1 MSLTNVKI
9 INAKPR
15 QQSYK
20 LADGN
25 GLHLHVNP
33 NGRKWWRF
41 RYRYSGREKMLSM
54 GTYPDTSLKLARKKI
69 KQAREQLSEGLDPSV
84 IRQAAKAAQTN
95 SFEAISNEWFDLG
108 KAKRAETT
116 NVRDQRIL
124 KKLQVKLGKRPLSDI
139 TAPEMLSALRSIEKD
154 GAHETTHRA
163 LGLAGRIY
171 GYALSTGKAM
181 SNPTAGLQAALKP
194 VVTRSRSAITD
205 PKQVG
210 KLMLDIDS
218 YIGAPVTRMALQL
231 LALTFTRPGELR
243 QAQWDEIDLQNGQW
257 IIPANRAKMRREHVV
272 PLSSQAVSILT
283 EVHRLTGRGNL
294 VFPNSRRTPLSEN
307 AFTYALKKLG
317 YTGEVHHPHGFRS
330 TASTLLHEHG
340 FPAEVI
346 ETQLAHARSGV
357 SGIYNR
363 SHLLPKRRELMQFWS
378 DYLDSLRTA
387 AKDAALHTISGA

>member
-15 QQSYK
+15 ERGYK

-25 GLHLHVNP
+25 GLHLLVNP
-33 NGRKWWRF
+33 NGSKWWRF
-41 RYRYSGREKMLSM
+41 RYRYGGREKMLSM
-54 GTYPDTSLKLARKKI
+54 GTYPDTSLKIARNKVKK
-69 KQAREQLSEGLDPSV
+69 AREQLSQAIDPSV
-84 IRQAAKAAQTN
+84 IRQAAKAAQAD
-95 SFEAISNEWFDLG
+95 SFEVVSNEWFDLG
-108 KAKRAETT
+108 KTKRAETT
-116 NVRDQRIL
+116 NVRDKRIL
-124 KKLQVKLGKRPLSDI
+124 KKLHVRLGKRPLSEI
-139 TAPEMLSALRSIEKD
+139 TPPEMLSVLRSIEKQ
-154 GAHETTHRA
+154 GTHETAHRA

-181 SNPTAGLQAALKP
+181 GDPTAGLRAALKP

-210 KLMLDIDS
+210 QLMVDIDS
-218 YIGAPVTRMALQL
+218 YTGAPVTRLALKL

-243 QAQWDEIDLQNGQW
+243 KAQWCEIDLENSQW
-257 IIPANRAKMRREHVV
+257 VIPATRMKMRREHVV
-272 PLSSQAVSILT
+272 PLSSQAVLILT
-283 EVHRLTGRGNL
+283 ELHRLTGQGDL

-317 YTGEVHHPHGFRS
+317 YTGKVHHPHGFRS

-346 ETQLAHARSGV
+346 ETQLAHARKGV

-363 SHLLPKRRELMQFWS
+363 SHLLPKRRKLMQFWS
-378 DYLDSLRTA
+378 DHLDSLAAA
-387 AKDAALHTISGA
+387 AKVSAINSKAGR